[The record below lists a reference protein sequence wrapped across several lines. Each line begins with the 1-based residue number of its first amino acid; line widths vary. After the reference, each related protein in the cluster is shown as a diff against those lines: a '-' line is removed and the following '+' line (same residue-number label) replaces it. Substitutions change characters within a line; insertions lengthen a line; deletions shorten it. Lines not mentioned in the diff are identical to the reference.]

1 MTTLQEMYAS
11 LGIDTQVLAFG
22 EHILENLK
30 DRFAAIDETAE
41 YNQLK
46 VIRAMQKA
54 RVSEACLLGTT
65 GYGYNDIGR
74 DTLEEVYANLF
85 HAEDALV
92 RPQITCG
99 THALTIALSS
109 ILRPGALLQIV
120 THTAKRHSLKLRTYV
135 AGVSNNQQVI
145 PTTRKPH

>member
-54 RVSEACLLGTT
+54 RVSEAWVCSVQPAMA
-65 GYGYNDIGR
+65 IMIS
-74 DTLEEVYANLF
+74 
-85 HAEDALV
+85 DAI
-92 RPQITCG
+92 RW
-99 THALTIALSS
+99 
-109 ILRPGALLQIV
+109 
-120 THTAKRHSLKLRTYV
+120 KRYMPICSTQKMHWSDHRSPV
-135 AGVSNNQQVI
+135 A
-145 PTTRKPH
+145 HMHWHWH